1 MYNLLGLPNIKRMN
15 IILADS
21 SNSQP
26 KEVTFPRSNFFIYV
40 KNWKTSKNYQKL
52 SVELN

>member
-1 MYNLLGLPNIKRMN
+1 MREIDKFEFILKQVDIPTKKRMN

-26 KEVTFPRSNFFIYV
+26 KEVTFPRSNFF
-40 KNWKTSKNYQKL
+40 
-52 SVELN
+52 